1 MIWNSLLNYLGY
13 NKYKLEENM
22 SEAYKFS
29 YKEEKLADTA
39 DDFYPPAKTQDYAKT
54 AINGLVVCLNSKK
67 TQLRSH

>member
-1 MIWNSLLNYLGY
+1 
-13 NKYKLEENM
+13 M